1 MSEFKDFYDTLI
13 ENLEGYEGEY
23 AYFINCGPNLFNLL
37 CDLLSQKEIS
47 REMRLEISAAIAYY
61 VAPDDIIPEEIYGPY
76 GYIDDI
82 FVSVYVL
89 RKVAKEFGYDFL
101 QNLWKHETDVKEVM
115 DDCYDNSLELLE
127 DKVHAVLSYDG
138 LIDELFFI
146 FNFFKKFY
154 IL

>member
-13 ENLEGYEGEY
+13 ENLEGYDGEY

-37 CDLLSQKEIS
+37 CDLLSKKEIN

-89 RKVAKEFGYDFL
+89 REVAKEFGYDYL

-127 DKVHAVLSYDG
+127 DKVHAVLSYVG
-138 LIDELFFI
+138 LMD
-146 FNFFKKFY
+146 
-154 IL
+154 

>member
-1 MSEFKDFYDTLI
+1 MSEFKDFYDTLV
-13 ENLEGYEGEY
+13 ENLDGYEGEY

-47 REMRLEISAAIAYY
+47 RQMRLEISAAIAYY

-82 FVSVYVL
+82 FISVYVL
-89 RKVAKEFGYDFL
+89 RKVAKEFGYEFL
-101 QNLWKHETDVKEVM
+101 QDLWKHETDVKEVM

-127 DKVHAVLSYDG
+127 DKVHAVLSYVG
-138 LIDELFFI
+138 LMD
-146 FNFFKKFY
+146 
-154 IL
+154 

>member
-13 ENLEGYEGEY
+13 ENLDGYEGEY

-89 RKVAKEFGYDFL
+89 RKVAKEFGYEFL
-101 QNLWKHETDVKEVM
+101 QDL
-115 DDCYDNSLELLE
+115 
-127 DKVHAVLSYDG
+127 
-138 LIDELFFI
+138 
-146 FNFFKKFY
+146 
-154 IL
+154 

>member
-13 ENLEGYEGEY
+13 ENLEGYDGEY

-37 CDLLSQKEIS
+37 CDLLSKKEIN

-89 RKVAKEFGYDFL
+89 RKVAKEFGYDYL

-127 DKVHAVLSYDG
+127 DKVHAVLSYVG
-138 LIDELFFI
+138 LMD
-146 FNFFKKFY
+146 
-154 IL
+154 

>member
-1 MSEFKDFYDTLI
+1 MSEFKDFYDTLV

-47 REMRLEISAAIAYY
+47 RQMRLEISAAIAYY

-82 FVSVYVL
+82 FISVYVL
-89 RKVAKEFGYDFL
+89 RKVAKEFGYEFL
-101 QNLWKHETDVKEVM
+101 QNLWKHDSDLKEVM
-115 DDCYDNSLELLE
+115 DDCYDNSLSLLE
-127 DKVHAVLSYDG
+127 DKVHEVLSYVG
-138 LIDELFFI
+138 LMD
-146 FNFFKKFY
+146 
-154 IL
+154 

>member
-1 MSEFKDFYDTLI
+1 MSEFKDFYDTLV

-37 CDLLSQKEIS
+37 CDLLSQNEIN
-47 REMRLEISAAIAYY
+47 RQMRLEISAAIAYY

-82 FVSVYVL
+82 FISVYVL

-101 QNLWKHETDVKEVM
+101 QDLWKHETDVKEVM

-127 DKVHAVLSYDG
+127 DKVHAVLSYVG
-138 LIDELFFI
+138 LMD
-146 FNFFKKFY
+146 
-154 IL
+154 

>member
-1 MSEFKDFYDTLI
+1 MSEFKDFYDTLV
-13 ENLEGYEGEY
+13 ENLDGYEGEY

-101 QNLWKHETDVKEVM
+101 RNLWKHETDVKEVM

-127 DKVHAVLSYDG
+127 DKVHPVLSYVG
-138 LIDELFFI
+138 LMD
-146 FNFFKKFY
+146 
-154 IL
+154 

>member
-1 MSEFKDFYDTLI
+1 MSEFKDFYDTLV
-13 ENLEGYEGEY
+13 ENLDGYEGEY

-47 REMRLEISAAIAYY
+47 RQMRLEISAAIAYY

-82 FVSVYVL
+82 FISVYIL
-89 RKVAKEFGYDFL
+89 RKVADEFGYDYL
-101 QNLWKHETDVKEVM
+101 QDLWKHDSNVKEIM

-127 DKVHAVLSYDG
+127 DKVYPILVYVG
-138 LIDELFFI
+138 LMD
-146 FNFFKKFY
+146 
-154 IL
+154 

>member
-1 MSEFKDFYDTLI
+1 MSEFKDFYDTLV
-13 ENLEGYEGEY
+13 ENLDGYEGEY

-47 REMRLEISAAIAYY
+47 RQMRLEISAAIAYY

-82 FVSVYVL
+82 FISVYVL

-101 QNLWKHETDVKEVM
+101 QNLWKHDTDVKQVM

-127 DKVHAVLSYDG
+127 DKVHAVLSYVG
-138 LIDELFFI
+138 LMD
-146 FNFFKKFY
+146 
-154 IL
+154 

>member
-1 MSEFKDFYDTLI
+1 MNNFYTFSDLMSEFKDFYDTLI

-82 FVSVYVL
+82 FISVYVL
-89 RKVAKEFGYDFL
+89 RKIAKEFGYDFL
-101 QNLWKHETDVKEVM
+101 QNLWKHDTDVKQVM

-127 DKVHAVLSYDG
+127 DKVHAVLSYVG
-138 LIDELFFI
+138 LMD
-146 FNFFKKFY
+146 
-154 IL
+154 

>member
-13 ENLEGYEGEY
+13 ENLDGYEGEY

-89 RKVAKEFGYDFL
+89 RKVAKEFGYEFL
-101 QNLWKHETDVKEVM
+101 QDLWKHETDVKEVM
-115 DDCYDNSLELLE
+115 DDCYDNSLELDNYLT
-127 DKVHAVLSYDG
+127 
-138 LIDELFFI
+138 
-146 FNFFKKFY
+146 NFR
-154 IL
+154 

>member
-1 MSEFKDFYDTLI
+1 MKNKNQNLSDFMSEFKDFYDTLI

-47 REMRLEISAAIAYY
+47 REMRLQISAAIAYY

-89 RKVAKEFGYDFL
+89 RKVAKEFGYEFL
-101 QNLWKHETDVKEVM
+101 QDLWKHETDVKEVM

-127 DKVHAVLSYDG
+127 DKVYPILVYVG
-138 LIDELFFI
+138 LME
-146 FNFFKKFY
+146 
-154 IL
+154 

>member
-1 MSEFKDFYDTLI
+1 MSEFKDFYDTLV
-13 ENLEGYEGEY
+13 ENLDGYEGEY

-47 REMRLEISAAIAYY
+47 RQMRLEISAAIAYY

-82 FVSVYVL
+82 FISVYVL
-89 RKVAKEFGYDFL
+89 RKIAKEFGYDFL
-101 QNLWKHETDVKEVM
+101 QNLWKHDTDVKQVM

-127 DKVHAVLSYDG
+127 DKVHAVLSYVG
-138 LIDELFFI
+138 LMD
-146 FNFFKKFY
+146 
-154 IL
+154 

>member
-13 ENLEGYEGEY
+13 ENLDGYEGEY

-37 CDLLSQKEIS
+37 CDLLSQKGIS

-89 RKVAKEFGYDFL
+89 RKVAKEFGYEFL
-101 QNLWKHETDVKEVM
+101 QDLWKHETDVKEVM

-127 DKVHAVLSYDG
+127 DKVHAVLSYVG
-138 LIDELFFI
+138 LMD
-146 FNFFKKFY
+146 
-154 IL
+154 

>member
-13 ENLEGYEGEY
+13 ENLDGYEGEY
-23 AYFINCGPNLFNLL
+23 AYFINCGPNFFNLL

-89 RKVAKEFGYDFL
+89 RKVAKEFGYEFL
-101 QNLWKHETDVKEVM
+101 QDLWKHETDVKEVM

-127 DKVHAVLSYDG
+127 DKVHAVLSYVG
-138 LIDELFFI
+138 LMD
-146 FNFFKKFY
+146 
-154 IL
+154 

>member
-127 DKVHAVLSYDG
+127 DKVHAVLSYVG
-138 LIDELFFI
+138 LMD
-146 FNFFKKFY
+146 
-154 IL
+154 

>member
-37 CDLLSQKEIS
+37 CDLLSQNEIS
-47 REMRLEISAAIAYY
+47 RELRLEISAAIAYY

-89 RKVAKEFGYDFL
+89 RKVAKQFGYDFL

-127 DKVHAVLSYDG
+127 DKVHAVLSYVG
-138 LIDELFFI
+138 LMD
-146 FNFFKKFY
+146 
-154 IL
+154 

>member
-1 MSEFKDFYDTLI
+1 MSEFKDFYDTLV

-47 REMRLEISAAIAYY
+47 RQMRLEISAAIAYY

-82 FVSVYVL
+82 FISVYVL
-89 RKVAKEFGYDFL
+89 RKVAKEFGYEFL
-101 QNLWKHETDVKEVM
+101 QNLWKHDSDVKEVM
-115 DDCYDNSLELLE
+115 DDCYDNSLSLLE
-127 DKVHAVLSYDG
+127 DKVHEVLSYVG
-138 LIDELFFI
+138 LMD
-146 FNFFKKFY
+146 
-154 IL
+154 

>member
-13 ENLEGYEGEY
+13 ENLDGYEGEY

-89 RKVAKEFGYDFL
+89 RKVAKEFGYEFL
-101 QNLWKHETDVKEVM
+101 QNLWKHETDVKDVM

-127 DKVHAVLSYDG
+127 DKVHAVLSYVG
-138 LIDELFFI
+138 LMD
-146 FNFFKKFY
+146 
-154 IL
+154 

>member
-47 REMRLEISAAIAYY
+47 RELRLEISAAIAYY

-89 RKVAKEFGYDFL
+89 RKVAREFGYDFL

-127 DKVHAVLSYDG
+127 DKVHAVLSYVG
-138 LIDELFFI
+138 LMD
-146 FNFFKKFY
+146 
-154 IL
+154 

>member
-23 AYFINCGPNLFNLL
+23 AYFINCGPNLFSLL
-37 CDLLSQKEIS
+37 CDLLSQNEIS

-127 DKVHAVLSYDG
+127 DKVHPVLSYVG
-138 LIDELFFI
+138 LMD
-146 FNFFKKFY
+146 
-154 IL
+154 

>member
-37 CDLLSQKEIS
+37 CDLLSQNEIS

-127 DKVHAVLSYDG
+127 DKVHAVLSYVG
-138 LIDELFFI
+138 LMD
-146 FNFFKKFY
+146 
-154 IL
+154 

>member
-13 ENLEGYEGEY
+13 ENLEGYDGEY

-37 CDLLSQKEIS
+37 CNLLSQKEIS

-82 FVSVYVL
+82 FIAVYVL
-89 RKVAKEFGYDFL
+89 RKVAKEFGYDLL
-101 QNLWKHETDVKEVM
+101 QDLWNHDTNVEEVM
-115 DDCYDNSLELLE
+115 DDCYSNSLDLLE
-127 DKVHAVLSYDG
+127 DKVHDILSYVG
-138 LIDELFFI
+138 LMD
-146 FNFFKKFY
+146 
-154 IL
+154 